1 MPCYRSAIYIIGA
14 DVIFLL
20 FYFFTL
26 LLFYFYNKMRNL
38 LEFLSRHNHWFVF
51 VLLEVLSL
59 TLLFHYNSYQGSVWF
74 TSANA
79 VSGKVYE
86 LSSAV
91 TQYFSLTDVNR
102 QLTQRNVYLERE
114 VEMLAEQI
122 RKTQKDTTA
131 VERMQQ
137 SVMRQYSNIPAKV
150 VSSSLDKANNLITI
164 DKGSADGVRKDMG
177 VVCGTGV
184 VGIVYLTSEHYSVVI
199 PVLNAQSN
207 ISCSIRGRGYFGYLH
222 WNGGS
227 PEYAYIDDIPRHAH
241 FKLGDYVVTS
251 GYSAVFPPGVRVG
264 KILHVFNSA
273 DGLSYRVQLRLSTD
287 FARLRDVCVID
298 DAVMKERLQIMRA
311 AQDSIMPDGN
321 AKGKN

>member
-1 MPCYRSAIYIIGA
+1 
-14 DVIFLL
+14 
-20 FYFFTL
+20 
-26 LLFYFYNKMRNL
+26 MRNL

-86 LSSAV
+86 WSSAV

-102 QLTQRNVYLERE
+102 QLTERNVYLERE

-137 SVMRQYSNIPAKV
+137 SVMRQYSTIPAKV

-184 VGIVYLTSEHYSVVI
+184 VGIVYLTSEHYSVII

-251 GYSAVFPPGVRVG
+251 GYSSLFPSGVIVVRI
-264 KILHVFNSA
+264 KHVYNSP
-273 DGLSYRVQLRLSTD
+273 DGMAYRLKVTLTTD
-287 FARLRDVCVID
+287 FTRLRDVCVIND
-298 DAVMKERLQIMRA
+298 TEMEKKMEILQA
-311 AQDSIMPDGN
+311 AQDSLK
-321 AKGKN
+321 ARQ

>member
-1 MPCYRSAIYIIGA
+1 MQIGLLYIIGA
-14 DVIFLL
+14 DVT
-20 FYFFTL
+20 FYFFTFFTL

-86 LSSAV
+86 WSSAV

-102 QLTQRNVYLERE
+102 QLTERNVYLERE

-137 SVMRQYSNIPAKV
+137 SVMRQYSTIPAKV

-184 VGIVYLTSEHYSVVI
+184 VGIVYLTSEHYSVII

-251 GYSAVFPPGVRVG
+251 GYSSVFPSGVIVG
-264 KILHVFNSA
+264 RIKHVYNSP
-273 DGLSYRVQLRLSTD
+273 DGMAYRLKVTLTTD
-287 FARLRDVCVID
+287 FTRLRDVCVIND
-298 DAVMKERLQIMRA
+298 TEMEKKMEILQAV
-311 AQDSIMPDGN
+311 QDSLK
-321 AKGKN
+321 ARQ